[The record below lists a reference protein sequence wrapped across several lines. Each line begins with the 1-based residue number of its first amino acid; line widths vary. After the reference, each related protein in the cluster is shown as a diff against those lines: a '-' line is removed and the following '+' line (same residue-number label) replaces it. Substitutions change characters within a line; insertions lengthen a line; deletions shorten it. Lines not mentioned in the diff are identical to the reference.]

1 MMLICVII
9 CVYIPSQSWITI
21 VAWQRTHNQKLH
33 QKQSVTSSV
42 LCLYSTLAWLH
53 RNLVKMREK
62 SSTGVLILL
71 ATSTVD
77 VVMDWRF
84 LILGE
89 LSTKGKMSSLTGF
102 VHCFCYKLARFFF
115 FFYNLCDLFTWTILW
130 EFCSL
135 KFLLNRN
142 SPNAFTSKSS

>member
-1 MMLICVII
+1 
-9 CVYIPSQSWITI
+9 
-21 VAWQRTHNQKLH
+21 
-33 QKQSVTSSV
+33 
-42 LCLYSTLAWLH
+42 
-53 RNLVKMREK
+53 MREK

-115 FFYNLCDLFTWTILW
+115 FFTIYVTYLHGR
-130 EFCSL
+130 FCGN
-135 KFLLNRN
+135 FVH
-142 SPNAFTSKSS
+142 